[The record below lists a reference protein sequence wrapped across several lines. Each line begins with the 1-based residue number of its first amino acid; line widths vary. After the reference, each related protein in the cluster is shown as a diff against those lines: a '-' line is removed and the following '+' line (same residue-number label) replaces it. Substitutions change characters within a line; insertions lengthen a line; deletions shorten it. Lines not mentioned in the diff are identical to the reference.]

1 MLPLYSRSSPPSWIP
16 PPLTLPWS
24 SLATWAIWAPFSVPG
39 SGRDVFPFM
48 LEGGALLTPETCPR
62 SSCYTL
68 VFGNEATGLPPEFRQ
83 YGQPLFI
90 AQSPDV
96 DSLNLAVA
104 VAVGAWIF
112 KSKNGGILS

>member
-1 MLPLYSRSSPPSWIP
+1 
-16 PPLTLPWS
+16 
-24 SLATWAIWAPFSVPG
+24 
-39 SGRDVFPFM
+39 M

-104 VAVGAWIF
+104 VAVGAWMF